1 MAQKLTEQEISIVL
15 KKIKNRYERLVK
27 DFKKP
32 RSLAESFEDRYLN
45 CLKSRMD
52 VTVFLLA
59 EIEAV
64 EEIIKKEEDKK
75 ALEEKDKNVKKT
87 QNTTIADKIFEENR
101 KKIAKY
107 SKVEISSDA
116 DEEIERLI
124 GGVREFINNYLPAI
138 YYIYKD
144 RRQTQDG
151 DQINKY
157 YQEFITKYDYKDVP
171 PITRKYIAAFYNT
184 PRDLKKIDY
193 EHRLIVQETAFLLN
207 DVLETLETIIVK
219 EEIPFPERKIIIPNN
234 VSKKDSENWFYE
246 YFNGLTYK
254 EGMKKVYSFLRDLV
268 LDFRIKD
275 IKRG

>member
-1 MAQKLTEQEISIVL
+1 MAQKLTEQEISLVL

-32 RSLAESFEDRYLN
+32 RSLAESFEDRYIN

-75 ALEEKDKNVKKT
+75 ALEEKEKTVKKT

-101 KKIAKY
+101 KKIIKY
-107 SKVEISSDA
+107 SKVELSSES

-124 GGVREFINNYLPAI
+124 GGVREFLNNYLPAI
-138 YYIYKD
+138 SYIYKD

-151 DQINKY
+151 DQLNNY
-157 YQEFITKYDYKDVP
+157 YQTFIAKYDYKDVP
-171 PITRKYIAAFYNT
+171 PIARKYIAALANK
-184 PRDLKKIDY
+184 PRDLKKTDY
-193 EHRLIVQETAFLLN
+193 EHRLLVQETAFLLN
-207 DVLETLETIIVK
+207 DVLDTLETIMMK
-219 EEIPFPERKIIIPNN
+219 EEIPFPERKIIITNN
-234 VSKKDSENWFYE
+234 VSKKNNENWFYE
-246 YFNGLTYK
+246 YFNGLTHK
-254 EGMKKVYSFLRDLV
+254 EGFKKVYGFLRDLV

-275 IKRG
+275 IKKG